1 MIRSFI
7 FIIICLTIVSCQ
19 KETDF
24 NQNPLPPT
32 NNDSIYLDRIDMV
45 ENGDT
50 PLVISFVYDNR
61 KRVVS
66 MVESGTLGDNQTFQY
81 YYSGNDTIPYLMRT
95 ITDYPGA
102 TDTLWTYRYYDAA
115 GRTIT
120 DSSIRSTLLQGTSTP
135 DVNTYVTQFSYAPSR
150 IFSIT
155 TLIPTPFNAPFQDVD
170 TSVLDARGNI
180 VQTKTWRTINGTT
193 ALQATSNFTYDDKP
207 HPFTFMTNYKMHQD
221 IPSGETIFFEYFPV
235 NNILTQVET
244 MDGFPSMD
252 INQSFQY
259 TSNGLPS
266 RVTVNDLGLG
276 ETWTLLFKYKAL

>member
-155 TLIPTPFNAPFQDVD
+155 TLIPTPFNAPFQD
-170 TSVLDARGNI
+170 
-180 VQTKTWRTINGTT
+180 
-193 ALQATSNFTYDDKP
+193 DKP